1 MNQEIK
7 LYFNLHIMVITGV
20 FKCKNYRKVRQITL
34 EKERKHNNFQDEKP
48 ITKSHGPCHAVSNSV
63 GGCLKEG

>member
-1 MNQEIK
+1 
-7 LYFNLHIMVITGV
+7 MVITGV